1 MRAGEL
7 AGRSD
12 DPAATTRI
20 PGLATGADAVASPPR
35 SRTGDAAVAP
45 GRPGPGHP
53 SYPIEDD
60 AAGAGPAPYVTI
72 VLPCYNEG
80 AHVLQEIERITAA
93 MSASELTYEVLC
105 IDDAST
111 DDTLDVLR
119 HAQRTLPAPADPAV
133 PPQRRL
139 RHGPPDRH
147 PAGPRRD
154 RRVDRRRHDLR
165 ERAHPRARAHP
176 ARRRHLRPGRRRPH
190 HRGGHP
196 QVGPG
201 AGEVADPQDRRVA
214 DQVEDPRPQLRPA
227 RLPPRRVACP
237 TCGCCRPGSRASR
250 RSPSRSSAT
259 STTSST
265 SRRATPSGPA
275 SASSTSSTTPTATS
289 SRCCAWSCTST
300 RSRCSCRRRCG

>member
-1 MRAGEL
+1 M
-7 AGRSD
+7 
-12 DPAATTRI
+12 PA
-20 PGLATGADAVASPPR
+20 P
-35 SRTGDAAVAP
+35 RTG
-45 GRPGPGHP
+45 HP
-53 SYPIEDD
+53 AYPIEDG
-60 AAGAGPAPYVTI
+60 AAGPGPAPYVTI

-80 AHVLQEIERITAA
+80 AHVLQEIDRITATMA
-93 MSASELTYEVLC
+93 AER
-105 IDDAST
+105 AH
-111 DDTLDVLR
+111 LR
-119 HAQRTLPAPADPAV
+119 AALHRRREHRRHPRRPPPRPAALPAPADPAV

-165 ERAHPRARAHP
+165 EREDPRARADP
-176 ARRRHLRPGRRRPH
+176 ARRRHLRPGRRRAD

-196 QVGPG
+196 QVGPRPR
-201 AGEVADPQDRRVA
+201 EVAHPQDRGVA
-214 DQVEDPRPQLRPA
+214 DEVQDPRPQLGA
-227 RLPPRRVACP
+227 AGVPPRGLPALPAPAAGRLLVRHDDHHRVP
-237 TCGCCRPGSRASR
+237 V
-250 RSPSRSSAT
+250 AT

-265 SRRATPSGPA
+265 SRRPTRSGPA